1 MNLNAVQTL
10 IKLQKETSTKTSEI
24 AKSTGVR
31 PTTIYSWLGGANPT
45 VDKWVACIESMGYEV
60 NIEKKTEKKE
70 EKPKPMR
77 NPFAG
82 A

>member
-10 IKLQKETSTKTSEI
+10 IKLKNESNTKISEI
-24 AKSTGVR
+24 ADSTGVPR
-31 PTTIYSWLGGANPT
+31 NTIYSWVGGANPT
-45 VDKWVACIESMGYEV
+45 VDKWVQCIESMGYEIK
-60 NIEKKTEKKE
+60 IEKKNEKKV
-70 EKPKPMR
+70 EKPKLVR

>member
-10 IKLQKETSTKTSEI
+10 IKLQNETNTKISEI
-24 AKSTGVR
+24 ADSTGVPR
-31 PTTIYSWLGGANPT
+31 NTIYSWVGGANPT
-45 VDKWVACIESMGYEV
+45 VDKWVQCIESMGYEIK
-60 NIEKKTEKKE
+60 IEKKNEKKE
-70 EKPKPMR
+70 EKPKPVR